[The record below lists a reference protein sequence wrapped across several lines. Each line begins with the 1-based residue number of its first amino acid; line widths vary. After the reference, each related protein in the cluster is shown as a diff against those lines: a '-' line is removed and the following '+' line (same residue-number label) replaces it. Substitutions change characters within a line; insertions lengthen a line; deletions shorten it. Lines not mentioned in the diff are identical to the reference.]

1 MLPNFNYTIVLVT
14 VLFVKGSL
22 YVLLGNKLFD
32 ELHVSA
38 VHN

>member
-1 MLPNFNYTIVLVT
+1 MLPDFNCALIFVA

-22 YVLLGNKLFD
+22 YILLGNKLFG
-32 ELHVSA
+32 ELHVSE

>member
-1 MLPNFNYTIVLVT
+1 MLPNFNWTIILVA

-22 YVLLGNKLFD
+22 YMLLGNKLFG
-32 ELHVSA
+32 ELHVV

>member
-1 MLPNFNYTIVLVT
+1 MLPDFNCT
-14 VLFVKGSL
+14 VMFVALLFVKGSL
-22 YVLLGNKLFD
+22 YMLLSNKLFG